1 MQRMHMIALPGQE
14 PILRDGSPRNVLIT
28 LETRQGRKT
37 MTKVTGVEWYGL
49 SVDEVCKDLTRRC
62 ASSVTGTYAYGSIL
76 CSCFFAKPP

>member
-28 LETRQGRKT
+28 QETRQGRKT

-62 ASSVTGTYAYGSIL
+62 ASSVTGTYAYGFDPVFVFL
-76 CSCFFAKPP
+76 C